1 MEKALSVIRQISTAI
16 YVFLITMI
24 CSILMNI
31 YFSNLLSID
40 IDMPDLNSNIRD
52 EEIENQSNSQRSSL
66 EISGKY

>member
-1 MEKALSVIRQISTAI
+1 
-16 YVFLITMI
+16 MI
-24 CSILMNI
+24 CSIYINI

-40 IDMPDLNSNIRD
+40 IDMSDLNSNIRD